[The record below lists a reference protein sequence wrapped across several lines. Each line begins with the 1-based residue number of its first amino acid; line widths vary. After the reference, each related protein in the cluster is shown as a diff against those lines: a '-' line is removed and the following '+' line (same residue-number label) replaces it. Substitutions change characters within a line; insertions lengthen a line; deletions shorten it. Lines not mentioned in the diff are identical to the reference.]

1 MRKITDL
8 YHEYLPNVPGM
19 ADWYFDYDVNL
30 FDNQSK
36 AEPYAKK
43 LVLFHAKTKEIFTV
57 YEASEQQVIS
67 NVATPE
73 FDGEKLYFLVLDQV
87 VNQILLMS
95 YTLLTQEVREE
106 ARISAESAPFARLHL
121 YVSPVLLAQE
131 DSLNEQLEIYYPKRF
146 TLPLLEDESF
156 ECQEGDYYYFSK
168 WLADESLPRRL
179 AYVVKNAKGQVVEEG
194 IGRIMRFENGE
205 FMIVS

>member
-1 MRKITDL
+1 MKKITGL
-8 YHEYLPNVPGM
+8 YHEFFPNVPGM
-19 ADWYFDYDVNL
+19 ANWYFDYDVNL

-73 FDGEKLYFLVLDQV
+73 FDGEKLYFLVLDQAEK
-87 VNQILLMS
+87 QILFMS
-95 YTLLTQEVREE
+95 YRLSTQEVIVEMH
-106 ARISAESAPFARLHL
+106 ISSEHAPFARLKI
-121 YVSPVLLAQE
+121 YGFPVLLAEE
-131 DSLNEQLEIYYPKRF
+131 DFDKEQLEIYYPKRF
-146 TLPLLEDESF
+146 SLPLLEQESF
-156 ECQEGDYYYFSK
+156 ECQEGEHYYFSK
-168 WLADESLPRRL
+168 WSADESLPRRL

-205 FMIVS
+205 FMII

>member
-19 ADWYFDYDVNL
+19 ANWYFDYDVHL

-36 AEPYAKK
+36 SEPYAKK

-67 NVATPE
+67 NFATPE
-73 FDGEKLYFLVLDQV
+73 FDGEKLYFLVLDQG

-95 YTLLTQEVREE
+95 YTLFTQEVREE
-106 ARISAESAPFARLHL
+106 ARISAERATFARLHL
-121 YVSPVLLAQE
+121 YVSPVLLAKE
-131 DSLNEQLEIYYPKRF
+131 DSLNEQLEIYYPKRL

-168 WLADESLPRRL
+168 WLADETLPRRN
-179 AYVVKNAKGQVVEEG
+179 AYLVKNAKGQVVEEG

-205 FMIVS
+205 FMIV

>member
-8 YHEYLPNVPGM
+8 YHEYLPNVPGW
-19 ADWYFDYDVNL
+19 ANWYFDNDVNL

-57 YEASEQQVIS
+57 YEASEQQVIAKTKEIFTVYEASEQQVIS

-73 FDGEKLYFLVLDQV
+73 FDGEKLYFLVLDKV

-106 ARISAESAPFARLHL
+106 ARISAESAPFPRLHL
-121 YVSPVLLAQE
+121 YVSPVLLAKE

-146 TLPLLEDESF
+146 TLPLLKDESF

-179 AYVVKNAKGQVVEEG
+179 AYVVKNA
-194 IGRIMRFENGE
+194 
-205 FMIVS
+205 

>member
-1 MRKITDL
+1 MKKITGL
-8 YHEYLPNVPGM
+8 YHEFLPNVPGM
-19 ADWYFDYDVNL
+19 ADWYFDYDVHL

-73 FDGEKLYFLVLDQV
+73 FDGEKLYFLVLDQAEK
-87 VNQILLMS
+87 QILFMS
-95 YTLLTQEVREE
+95 YRLSTQEVIEE
-106 ARISAESAPFARLHL
+106 MQISSEHAPFARLKI
-121 YVSPVLLAQE
+121 YGFPVLLAEE
-131 DSLNEQLEIYYPKRF
+131 DFDNEKLEIYYPKRF
-146 TLPLLEDESF
+146 SLPLLEQESF
-156 ECQEGDYYYFSK
+156 ECQEGEHYYFSK
-168 WLADESLPRRL
+168 WLADETLPRRH

-194 IGRIMRFENGE
+194 IGRIMRFENSE
-205 FMIVS
+205 FMIV

>member
-1 MRKITDL
+1 M
-8 YHEYLPNVPGM
+8 
-19 ADWYFDYDVNL
+19 
-30 FDNQSK
+30 
-36 AEPYAKK
+36 
-43 LVLFHAKTKEIFTV
+43 

-67 NVATPE
+67 NFATPE

-106 ARISAESAPFARLHL
+106 AQISAESAPFARLHL
-121 YVSPVLLAQE
+121 FVSPVLLAKE

-168 WLADESLPRRL
+168 WLADESLSRRN

-205 FMIVS
+205 FMIV

>member
-1 MRKITDL
+1 MKKITGL
-8 YHEYLPNVPGM
+8 YHEFLPNVPGM
-19 ADWYFDYDVNL
+19 ANWYFDYDVNL

-57 YEASEQQVIS
+57 YEASEKQVIS

-95 YTLLTQEVREE
+95 YRLSTQEVIEE
-106 ARISAESAPFARLHL
+106 MQISSEYAPFARLQI
-121 YVSPVLLAQE
+121 YGFPVLLAEE
-131 DSLNEQLEIYYPKRF
+131 DFDNEQLEIYYPKRF
-146 TLPLLEDESF
+146 SLPLLEQESF
-156 ECQEGDYYYFSK
+156 ECQEGEHYYFSK
-168 WLADESLPRRL
+168 WLADESLPRRN

-194 IGRIMRFENGE
+194 IGRIMRFENDE
-205 FMIVS
+205 FMIV

>member
-1 MRKITDL
+1 
-8 YHEYLPNVPGM
+8 M
-19 ADWYFDYDVNL
+19 ANWYFDYDVNL

-43 LVLFHAKTKEIFTV
+43 LVLFYAKTKEIFTV

-95 YTLLTQEVREE
+95 YTLLTHEVREE
-106 ARISAESAPFARLHL
+106 TRISAESAPFARLHL
-121 YVSPVLLAQE
+121 YVSPVILANE

-146 TLPLLEDESF
+146 ALPLLEDESF

-168 WLADESLPRRL
+168 WLADESLPRRNSYL
-179 AYVVKNAKGQVVEEG
+179 VKNAQGQVVEEG

-205 FMIVS
+205 FMIV

>member
-1 MRKITDL
+1 MKKITGL
-8 YHEYLPNVPGM
+8 YHEFLPNVPGM
-19 ADWYFDYDVNL
+19 AYWYFDYDVNI

-73 FDGEKLYFLVLDQV
+73 FDGEKLYFLVLDQE

-95 YTLLTQEVREE
+95 YTLFTQEVREE
-106 ARISAESAPFARLHL
+106 AQISAESASFARLHL
-121 YVSPVLLAQE
+121 YVSPVLLAKE
-131 DSLNEQLEIYYPKRF
+131 DSLNEQLEIYYPKRL

-156 ECQEGDYYYFSK
+156 KCQEGEHYYFSK
-168 WLADESLPRRL
+168 WLADESLPRRN
-179 AYVVKNAKGQVVEEG
+179 AYLVKNAKGQVVEEG
-194 IGRIMRFENGE
+194 IGRIMRFEDGE
-205 FMIVS
+205 FMIV

>member
-1 MRKITDL
+1 
-8 YHEYLPNVPGM
+8 
-19 ADWYFDYDVNL
+19 
-30 FDNQSK
+30 
-36 AEPYAKK
+36 
-43 LVLFHAKTKEIFTV
+43 
-57 YEASEQQVIS
+57 
-67 NVATPE
+67 
-73 FDGEKLYFLVLDQV
+73 
-87 VNQILLMS
+87 MS

-106 ARISAESAPFARLHL
+106 ARTSAEGAPFARLHL

-168 WLADESLPRRL
+168 WLADESLPRRN
-179 AYVVKNAKGQVVEEG
+179 AYLVKNAKGQVVEEG

-205 FMIVS
+205 FMIV

>member
-19 ADWYFDYDVNL
+19 ANWYFDYDVHL

-106 ARISAESAPFARLHL
+106 ARISAESAPFARLQI
-121 YVSPVLLAQE
+121 YGFPVLLAEE
-131 DSLNEQLEIYYPKRF
+131 DFDNEQLKIYYPKRF
-146 TLPLLEDESF
+146 SLPLLEQESF

-168 WLADESLPRRL
+168 WLADESFPRRN

-205 FMIVS
+205 FMIV

>member
-1 MRKITDL
+1 MRKITGL
-8 YHEYLPNVPGM
+8 YHEFLTNVPGM
-19 ADWYFDYDVNL
+19 ANWHFDYDVNL

-73 FDGEKLYFLVLDQV
+73 FDGEKLYFLVLDQAEK
-87 VNQILLMS
+87 QILFMS
-95 YTLLTQEVREE
+95 YRLSTQEVIEE
-106 ARISAESAPFARLHL
+106 MQISSEHAPFARLQI
-121 YVSPVLLAQE
+121 YGFPVLLAEE
-131 DSLNEQLEIYYPKRF
+131 DFDNEQLEIYYPKRF
-146 TLPLLEDESF
+146 SLPLLEQESF

-168 WLADESLPRRL
+168 WLADETLPRRN
-179 AYVVKNAKGQVVEEG
+179 AYLVKNAKGQVVEEG
-194 IGRIMRFENGE
+194 IGRIMRFANSE
-205 FMIVS
+205 FMIV